1 MMSYLLAYK
10 FKILTGANQMS
21 AVTRFKAGNDT
32 NLTFQPTGKLYRP
45 YINDKNYSD
54 DHSTSK
60 EATDVSY
67 PRTIIICDII
77 DCTKD
82 RTKQNKSKL
91 NKLSNFGNYTLYSL
105 GIGFN
110 YYKK

>member
-10 FKILTGANQMS
+10 IKILTGAKQMS
-21 AVTRFKAGNDT
+21 TATRFRAGNET
-32 NLTFQPTGKLYRP
+32 SVTFQPSGKLYRP
-45 YINDKNYSD
+45 YINDKNHSD

-67 PRTIIICDII
+67 PRTIICDII

-91 NKLSNFGNYTLYSL
+91 NKLSNFGNYTLYFL